1 MEAGT
6 DRSAQDWFRL
16 MIDMGLAPGLRTLG
30 FVGAGR
36 RFRMEID
43 NHFAEITLLQS
54 AALTSGRVRFTL
66 HLRVLHRDEWAEQLR
81 VRPYYPAGAARPT
94 LQTTWESPSAP
105 SSWSAATP
113 SKNSG
118 GNSKSAN
125 PSTPSPPRSSP
136 PSATS
141 ASPPSPTTSPD
152 TLALPA
158 DVVQWQNISFPS

>member
-94 LQTTWESPSAP
+94 LQTTWESPIGSVIMVGGHP
-105 SSWSAATP
+105 IEELWWELEVGQPFDSLAAEIL
-113 SKNSG
+113 
-118 GNSKSAN
+118 
-125 PSTPSPPRSSP
+125 
-136 PSATS
+136 AT
-141 ASPPSPTTSPD
+141 
-152 TLALPA
+152 LRHFGLPA
-158 DVVQWQNISFPS
+158 LTNHIP